1 MLRTSRLL
9 ALTASATIA
18 LGMFAGGSAGASPWE
33 LPDLPEVD
41 PCVFLPGGCEVP
53 EPDPD
58 PVPAFPIPDDLVPL
72 DPCWF
77 NPECGPLD
85 PGDPGDDAPDD
96 DGTPEDDGTPD
107 PTVPSADPGDSP
119 STDSSVQ
126 TAAPA
131 VVVNASPNFT
141 G

>member
-1 MLRTSRLL
+1 MLRTTRLL
-9 ALTASATIA
+9 TLAASATFV
-18 LGMFAGGSAGASPWE
+18 LGMFAGGTGTAGASPWD

-41 PCVFLPGGCEVP
+41 PCVFLPGGCEP
-53 EPDPD
+53 APDPDPD
-58 PVPAFPIPDDLVPL
+58 PVPAFPIPDDIAIP

-77 NPECGPLD
+77 NPECGPID
-85 PGDPGDDAPDD
+85 PGDPGDDTPDGD
-96 DGTPEDDGTPD
+96 DTPETTPD
-107 PTVPSADPGDSP
+107 TPDTPDGDSP
-119 STDSSVQ
+119 STESSVQ

>member
-1 MLRTSRLL
+1 MIL
-9 ALTASATIA
+9 AEEKIVSQGWASKAETDA
-18 LGMFAGGSAGASPWE
+18 WRQEAEEEVNSTVDKVRREPA
-33 LPDLPEVD
+33 PD
-41 PCVFLPGGCEVP
+41 
-53 EPDPD
+53 PDPD
-58 PVPAFPIPDDLVPL
+58 PVPAFPIPDDIAIP

-77 NPECGPLD
+77 NPECGPID
-85 PGDPGDDAPDD
+85 PGDPGDDTPDGD
-96 DGTPEDDGTPD
+96 VTPETTPD
-107 PTVPSADPGDSP
+107 TPDTPDGDSP